1 MGNERSIG
9 KGFAVLSMASM
20 LVKVMSLLFVPLMLN
35 ILGEEGY
42 GVYSIT
48 YQIFSFIYIIA
59 NSGVPV
65 AISKHVSELSEKRYH
80 RAALRSFKIARSFL
94 IAIGLV
100 LSALM
105 AALCAVLANA
115 MHTPKAWMGILVLA
129 PCVLLTAVLSA
140 YRGYF
145 QGRQQMLPTALTQV
159 VEQVVHIVFSVGLA
173 AMLATKSI
181 ELGVAGSSVGTSVGA
196 LAALIVVVVMF
207 NRYVNN
213 GFATPGDNVRSP
225 YTYKDLAKT
234 VLKYSIP
241 ITICSAVQY
250 GGNLIDAWNTK
261 GRLMVSGL
269 IESDASIWY
278 GYLNKSQ
285 QLINVPVS
293 LVTALTVAMMP
304 AIAAAVAIKQRKNA
318 EEKINY
324 GFRLCY
330 MVAVP
335 CAFGLM
341 ALHGGIFQVLKYGS
355 GSELLLYGALT
366 LIFLA
371 TTQIQTSVLQSLNR
385 LYYAVFSLAVGI
397 VVKIG
402 INYFLIAMPS
412 IRVYGALIGTYVS
425 MAAVIVI
432 NQYIIQ
438 KKEGLQIHLGKM
450 LWKPVAASVYMTA
463 VVAIIYYLPNR
474 LAPGVFS
481 GYIANLILLVAAV
494 LVGVFVYF
502 VVMANIKGI
511 TKGDI
516 TSISRK
522 IYDLL
527 PGFMKN
533 MLVEEEECEE
543 E

>member
-9 KGFAVLSMASM
+9 KGFAVLSIASM

-65 AISKHVSELSEKRYH
+65 AISKHVSELSEKSYH

-100 LSALM
+100 LSILM
-105 AALCAVLANA
+105 AALCTVLANA
-115 MHTPKAWMGILVLA
+115 MHTPKAWLGILALA
-129 PCVLLTAVLSA
+129 PCILLTAVLSA

-145 QGRQQMLPTALTQV
+145 QGRQQMKPTAVTQV
-159 VEQVVHIVFSVGLA
+159 LEQLVHIAFSVGLA
-173 AMLATKSI
+173 ALLASKSI
-181 ELGVAGSSVGTSVGA
+181 ELGVAGSSVGTSIGA
-196 LAALIVVVVMF
+196 LVALIAIVAMF

-213 GFATPGDNVRSP
+213 GFATPGDTVRSP

-261 GRLMVSGL
+261 GRLMISGL
-269 IESDASIWY
+269 VESDASIWY

-304 AIAAAVAIKQRKNA
+304 AVAAAVAVKQWKNA
-318 EEKINY
+318 EAKINY
-324 GFRLCY
+324 GFRICY

-335 CAFGLM
+335 CAFGLA
-341 ALHGGIFQVLKYGS
+341 ALHGGIFQVLKYGN

-397 VVKIG
+397 GVKIA
-402 INYFLIAMPS
+402 INYFLIAMPN
-412 IRVYGALIGTYVS
+412 IRVYGALIGTYIS
-425 MAAVIVI
+425 MAVVIVI

-438 KKEGLQIHLGKM
+438 KKEGLHIHLGKM
-450 LWKPVAASVYMTA
+450 LWKPVAASIYMTA
-463 VVAIIYYLPNR
+463 VVALLYYLPNQ
-474 LAPGVFS
+474 LAPQVFG
-481 GYIANLILLVAAV
+481 GYIANLILVVASV
-494 LVGVFVYF
+494 LIGVFVYF
-502 VVMANIKGI
+502 VVMAKIKGI
-511 TKGDI
+511 TKEDI

-533 MLVEEEECEE
+533 MLADSNTTEGV
-543 E
+543 